1 MIEHI
6 ARAIQF
12 ILSVFIKHK
21 NNNIQKKSMFE
32 KHFLSTIT
40 MIVLA
45 FGINTIYKVYPFDKF
60 LAFVI
65 YIGASILAY
74 FLTLFMIP
82 KIKELNLKAD
92 MFGMDINKKGI
103 NWIFKLLRNSWRFDK
118 NT

>member
-1 MIEHI
+1 
-6 ARAIQF
+6 
-12 ILSVFIKHK
+12 
-21 NNNIQKKSMFE
+21 MFE

-40 MIVLA
+40 IIVLA

-103 NWIFKLLRNSWRFDK
+103 MIFKLFRNSWRFDK